1 MNLLEGSI
9 AFALALAGF
18 ATICTVLIEIL
29 HRVLG
34 MRADGMKKM
43 LEGYFEDVIKP
54 KLSDEQAKAVNKEA
68 LMDKLLTN
76 TFLNQLGTEKTWWG
90 KLLNPFHE
98 RLLKLNS
105 VSTED
110 FLRRLPDTDLFEQLK
125 KHSPN
130 EAKAM
135 VKYLADKYDQYG
147 AGATDYFKR
156 RAQLLSIF
164 MGVMLALFANIH
176 AVQLFDAFI
185 KNPDLAQRM
194 EAQASN
200 IRQTLE
206 SQQPSTVPAP
216 GPIPKVAPGPEPKAG
231 QPGATQG
238 AATQANSATKPI
250 DYAEVKAELDKTIA
264 TLKSYQEMGLPIGW
278 RYYPNCFGMDIKDTR
293 CDKATKKATDQT
305 TQEAHKK
312 SDSKTPSCLIVS
324 LWKTT
329 ENDFFGVLLW
339 LFTVVLT
346 GILIGLGGPFWFDLA
361 VRLSQV
367 RQAFTGKPALQPATG
382 GAVVAMQSQPVS
394 PRQQAIED
402 VSELLQPK

>member
-54 KLSDEQAKAVNKEA
+54 KLSDEQAKAARKD
-68 LMDKLLTN
+68 LMTKLLDN
-76 TFLNQLGTEKTWWG
+76 PFLNQLGNEKTWWG
-90 KLLNPFHE
+90 KLLNPFRG
-98 RLLKLNS
+98 RLLKLTS

-110 FLRRLPDTDLFEQLK
+110 FLRRLPDTDLFKQLK
-125 KHSPN
+125 THGPN
-130 EAKAM
+130 EAQAL
-135 VKYLADKYDQYG
+135 VKHLADKYDQYG

-156 RAQLLSIF
+156 RAQLLSIL
-164 MGVMLALFANIH
+164 MGILLALFANIH
-176 AVQLFDAFI
+176 AVRLYDAFI

-200 IRQTLE
+200 IRQALE
-206 SQQPSTVPAP
+206 SQQPSTAPAP
-216 GPIPKVAPGPEPKAG
+216 EPIPKAAPGPEPKAG

-278 RYYPNCFGMDIKDTR
+278 RYYPNCFGRDTKDTR
-293 CDKATKKATDQT
+293 CDKATDKAAVDKA
-305 TQEAHKK
+305 TQEAQKK
-312 SDSKTPSCLIVS
+312 PDSETPPCLIVS
-324 LWKTT
+324 LFDTT
-329 ENDFFGVLLW
+329 KNDPFGVLLW

-361 VRLSQV
+361 VRLSHV

-382 GAVVAMQSQPVS
+382 GAVAAMQSQPVS
-394 PRQQAIED
+394 PRQQAIGD
-402 VSELLQPK
+402 VSELLQT

>member
-54 KLSDEQAKAVNKEA
+54 KLSGTEAKEKLKLRKD
-68 LMDKLLTN
+68 LMAKLLTN
-76 TFLNQLGTEKTWWG
+76 PLLEQLGSGNNWLSKW
-90 KLLNPFHE
+90 LNPL
-98 RLLKLNS
+98 RKKLLKLTS

-110 FLRRLPDTDLFEQLK
+110 FLRRLPDTDLFKQLK
-125 KHSPN
+125 QHSPQ
-130 EAKAM
+130 EAKAL
-135 VKYLADKYDQYG
+135 VKQLADKYDQYG

-156 RAQLLSIF
+156 RAQLLSILT
-164 MGVMLALFANIH
+164 GILLALFANIH
-176 AVQLFDAFI
+176 AVQLFDAFV

-206 SQQPSTVPAP
+206 SRQPSGAPTP
-216 GPIPKVAPGPEPKAG
+216 GPAPKAG
-231 QPGATQG
+231 QANAAQAAEDQPNSGAQ
-238 AATQANSATKPI
+238 PI
-250 DYAEVKAELDKTIA
+250 EYAEVKAKLDKTIA
-264 TLKSYQEMGLPIGW
+264 TLQSYQEMGLPIGW
-278 RYYPNCFGMDIKDTR
+278 RYYPNCFGKDIKDTR
-293 CDKATKKATDQT
+293 CDGIIKPIQKTDA
-305 TQEAHKK
+305 EARQNG
-312 SDSKTPSCLIVS
+312 DSKKPPCLIDS

-329 ENDFFGVLLW
+329 QKDFSGVMLW
-339 LFTVVLT
+339 LFTVILT

-361 VRLSQV
+361 MRLSQV
-367 RQAFTGKPALQPATG
+367 RQAFTGKPALQPVAG
-382 GAVVAMQSQPVS
+382 GAAIAAQDQLS
-394 PRQQAIED
+394 PRQQAITEVAD
-402 VSELLQPK
+402 LLQAK